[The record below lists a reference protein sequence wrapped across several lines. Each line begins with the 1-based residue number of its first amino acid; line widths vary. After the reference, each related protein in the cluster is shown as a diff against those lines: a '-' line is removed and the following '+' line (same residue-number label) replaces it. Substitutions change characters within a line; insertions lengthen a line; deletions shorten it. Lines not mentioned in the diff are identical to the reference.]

1 MSAIT
6 LTQTTGIVT
15 QDSRL
20 GTSALWA
27 AESSYT
33 EQSPRPK
40 VTPLASYRLR
50 LEAGGTVEDST
61 KTYALQVVEGGQ
73 PGRSTR
79 AARMAWR
86 ETGGTWLGWDL
97 PSSIVGYGAVEVG
110 GGANIYARPS
120 ILALPSGVVLLA
132 YSVSEGAGDTGIG
145 VRRLA
150 AAGTTWGSRALV
162 HDADDEGAA
171 SHPRLVLAGKDVL
184 LLHWVASAD
193 GSCWSIRVHISE
205 DEGVTWS
212 ILRRY
217 AVTDTDITGTSGA
230 LTYDK
235 GRIAAAYQSGQLLV
249 MAHVIST
256 DGAYDDKLRQYASG
270 DLGATLIKVETQ
282 TGAAAATSGSFPDVV
297 AVNGRFLICYIN
309 PDGPTRYARV
319 IGGAFQP
326 FSAATE
332 IYMDNGTWNYSVATL
347 TGTII
352 TDADFSITVDDAGT
366 VWYYAR
372 NANTGSATANC
383 CYMAVSSDGGLSWEK
398 VGVSPIVPNDQDDT
412 GTWWLPQPTATD
424 ATIYPTNFS
433 ATFARGRVLI
443 AHSHFATTATTDAS
457 VGVLTL
463 GGWQSVTQPPTR
475 RGVQLGERAHWNRTW
490 IPIERP
496 DDMAGT
502 YTTTT
507 SGTGAASITSA
518 GLLQTST
525 PAGAGTQFYHEDD
538 ATNGSLAFLGEFALR
553 ITAGGSTVA
562 QEVGFTLR
570 LSDGT
575 SHGIEVQLRVSQ
587 SGYAVYDVVA
597 GATLATVTGTGSGA
611 KAYRIG
617 AYSDGTSRRFQVWHR
632 LHNALD
638 EGRTWTLGYST
649 STLGDSFASG
659 TTRVRW
665 GLITASANTTALWY
679 HLGWSVGD
687 VSTGDQAVGTRDRW
701 DAWDSTAS
709 PTGLQGRPIS
719 TQHVY
724 LGGGYTVRGTQGPG
738 AVGDAFTLSSVSQYA
753 LLNAFPS
760 VCRSPRLGW
769 RSVDDS
775 SAQSIAMALHPV
787 ILGTATSAP
796 LAPVWALVLQ
806 GCNWRTATLQK
817 YTGGAWST
825 LAAIDLSHDSLPYA
839 RTGGTYA
846 PDGVASSMPYAF
858 QGEWVGATWA
868 SSALRRRVI
877 GSSEGQWSNTY
888 AGPRLRLAVSG
899 GTAVDAASGVGGRI
913 WSTRAAIVFPAVD
926 VAGLRL
932 VIDAQ
937 DTVDN
942 DLRIGSILLG
952 PCYLAPRRPDW
963 QQTDTIEP
971 GHRRQRRDDGSIVVT
986 TQAPPA
992 RRYSLGWTDGV
1003 DESQALTGSPDHAA
1017 WASGDSPGA
1026 PSALPRSLI
1035 TLLREHD
1042 GEQVALL
1049 PAVTAST
1056 SAVTLRRYGE
1066 ILVGTMTASIEME
1079 SALGEEHSTQVQRVA
1094 SIVVEEDP

>member
-33 EQSPRPK
+33 EQAPRPK
-40 VTPLASYRLR
+40 ITPSAAYRLR

-110 GGANIYARPS
+110 DATHIYARPS

-132 YSVSEGAGDTGIG
+132 YSLAETGADTGIG
-145 VRRLA
+145 LRRLA
-150 AAGTTWGSRALV
+150 AAGTTWGSRALI
-162 HDADDEGAA
+162 HDSDTNESA
-171 SHPRLVLAGKDVL
+171 SHPVLVLAGSSVL
-184 LLHWVASAD
+184 LLHWVESPDAA
-193 GSCWSIRVHISE
+193 CWLIRVHVSD
-205 DEGVTWS
+205 DEGVTWR

-217 AVTDTDITGTSGA
+217 ATKETDVDGT
-230 LTYDK
+230 TYTK
-235 GRIAAAYQSGQLLV
+235 GRLTAAYMGGQLLV
-249 MAHVIST
+249 VAHLVAS
-256 DGAYDDKLRQYASG
+256 GATWNDVMRQYASG

-282 TGAAAATSGSFPDVV
+282 TGADSSQAGGYPAVVAVQGAFLLVYVQPADKELEARRLGAAFVPISQCTQILNFGTWNTDMASVAAAT
-297 AVNGRFLICYIN
+297 
-309 PDGPTRYARV
+309 
-319 IGGAFQP
+319 
-326 FSAATE
+326 
-332 IYMDNGTWNYSVATL
+332 
-347 TGTII
+347 I
-352 TDADFSITVDDAGT
+352 TDADLSIAVDDAGIAW
-366 VWYYAR
+366 VFAR
-372 NANTGSATANC
+372 CADSVSPTDNRCVVAVTG
-383 CYMAVSSDGGLSWEK
+383 DGGQSFDP
-398 VGVSPIVPNDQDDT
+398 VGVSPGDPTDPADT
-412 GTWWLPQPTATD
+412 GWWWLPQPTGSAATV
-424 ATIYPTNFS
+424 YPTAIS

-443 AHSHFATTATTDAS
+443 AHSHYAATATTDAS

-463 GGWQSVTQPPTR
+463 GGYQSVTQPPTR
-475 RGVQLGERAHWNRTW
+475 SGVALGERAHWNRTW

-525 PAGAGTQFYHEDD
+525 PVGAGTQFYHEDD

-638 EGRTWTLGYST
+638 EDRTWTLGYST
-649 STLGDSFASG
+649 SILGDSFASG

-665 GLITASANTTALWY
+665 GLITASANTTAFWY

-687 VSTGDQAVGTRDRW
+687 VSTGDQAVGTLDRW

-724 LGGGYTVRGTQGPG
+724 VGGGYTVRGTQGPG
-738 AVGDAFTLSSVSQYA
+738 AVGDAFTLSPVSQYA

-775 SAQSIAMALHPV
+775 SAQSIALALHPV

-806 GCNWRTATLQK
+806 GCNWRTGTLQQ

-846 PDGVASSMPYAF
+846 PNGVAASMPYAST
-858 QGEWVGATWA
+858 GEWVGATWA

-913 WSTRAAIVFPAVD
+913 WSTRAAVIFPAVN

-937 DTVDN
+937 DTVDG

-992 RRYSLGWTDGV
+992 RRYSLAWTDGV
-1003 DESQALTGSPDHAA
+1003 DESQAFAGSPDYAA

-1049 PAVTAST
+1049 PAVTPSA

-1066 ILVGTMTASIEME
+1066 ILVGTMTASVELE
-1079 SALGEEHSTQVQRVA
+1079 SAMGEEHSTQVQRVA

>member
-1 MSAIT
+1 MTTATT

-15 QDSRL
+15 QDRRL
-20 GTSALWA
+20 GPSALWA

-33 EQSPRPK
+33 EQAPRPSI
-40 VTPLASYRLR
+40 TPSASYRMR

-61 KTYALQVVEGGQ
+61 ATYELQVVEGGQ

-79 AARMAWR
+79 AARAAWR
-86 ETGGTWLGWDL
+86 PTGGTWLGWDL

-110 GGANIYARPS
+110 DATHIYARPS

-132 YSVSEGAGDTGIG
+132 YSFAETGADTGIG
-145 VRRLA
+145 LRRLA
-150 AAGTTWGSRALV
+150 AASTTWGSRALV
-162 HDADDEGAA
+162 HDTDTDGAA
-171 SHPRLVLAGKDVL
+171 SHPVLVQADSSVL
-184 LLHWVASAD
+184 LLHWIESPDA
-193 GSCWSIRVHISE
+193 SCWSIRVHISD
-205 DEGVTWS
+205 DEGGTWR

-217 AVTDTDITGTSGA
+217 AISETDITSGGPI
-230 LTYDK
+230 TR
-235 GRIAAAYQSGQLLV
+235 GRIAAAYLGGQLLV
-249 MAHVIST
+249 VCHLVNSAAT
-256 DGAYDDKLRQYASG
+256 YDDVLRQYASG
-270 DLGATLIKVETQ
+270 DLGATMVKVGTQ
-282 TGAAAATSGSFPDVV
+282 TGAAAVTSGSFPAVV
-297 AVNGRFLICYIN
+297 AVNGRFLVCYIN
-309 PDGPTRYARV
+309 PDGPARYARI

-326 FSAATE
+326 FSEAAA
-332 IYMDNGTWNYSVATL
+332 IYMDYGTWNYSIATL
-347 TGTII
+347 TGAVI
-352 TDADFSITVDDAGT
+352 TDADFAITVDDAGT

-383 CYMAVSSDGGLSWEK
+383 CYMGLSSDGGLSWEK
-398 VGVSPIVPNDQDDT
+398 VGVSPIFPNDQDDT
-412 GTWWLPQPTATD
+412 ACWWLPQPTGSD
-424 ATIYPTNFS
+424 ATVYPTNFS

-443 AHSHFATTATTDAS
+443 AHSHYAATATTDAS

-463 GGWQSVTQPPTR
+463 GGYQSVTQPPTR
-475 RGVQLGERAHWNRTW
+475 QAVALGDRAHWNRTW
-490 IPIERP
+490 IPVERP
-496 DDMAGT
+496 DDMGGT

-507 SGTGAASITSA
+507 SGTGTASITAA
-518 GLLQTST
+518 GLLSTST

-538 ATNGSLAFLGEFALR
+538 ATNGSLAFLGEWAVQV
-553 ITAGGSTVA
+553 TAGGSTTV
-562 QEVGFTLR
+562 QEVGITLR

-575 SHGIEVQLRVSQ
+575 SHGIEVQLRISQ

-597 GATLATVTGTGSGA
+597 ASTLATVTGTGSGA

-638 EGRTWTLGYST
+638 EGRAWTLGYST

-665 GLITASANTTALWY
+665 GLITASTNTTALWY

-701 DAWDSTAS
+701 DAWSSASS

-738 AVGDAFTLSSVSQYA
+738 AFGDTFTLRSLSQYA
-753 LLNAFPS
+753 LTNVFS
-760 VCRSPRLGW
+760 TVSRSPRLGW

-775 SAQSIAMALHPV
+775 SAQSIALALHST
-787 ILGTATSAP
+787 ILGTGTSAA
-796 LAPVWALVLQ
+796 LSPVWALVLQ

-825 LAAIDLSHDSLPYA
+825 LAAIDLSHDSLPYV
-839 RTGGTYA
+839 RTGGAYE
-846 PDGVASSMPYAF
+846 PDGVASSMPYAMR
-858 QGEWVGATWA
+858 GEWIGATWA
-868 SSALRRRVI
+868 SSALRRRI
-877 GSSEGQWSNTY
+877 LDSSEGAWSTSY
-888 AGPRLRLAVSG
+888 AGPRLRVAVSG

-913 WSTRAAIVFPAVD
+913 WSTRGAIVFPAPTC
-926 VAGLRL
+926 AGLRL

-942 DLRIGSILLG
+942 DLRIGSLLLG

-963 QQTDTIEP
+963 QQEDATEP
-971 GHRRQRRDDGSIVVT
+971 GHRRQRRDDGSMVVT
-986 TQAPPA
+986 NQAPPA
-992 RRYSLGWTDGV
+992 RRYGLAWTDGV
-1003 DESQALTGSPDHAA
+1003 DESQAFAGSPDYAA
-1017 WASGDSPGA
+1017 WASGESPGA
-1026 PSALPRSLI
+1026 PSALPRALVGLI
-1035 TLLREHD
+1035 RDHD

-1049 PAVTAST
+1049 PAVTASA
-1056 SAVTLRRYGE
+1056 SAVTLRRHHE
-1066 ILVGTMTASIEME
+1066 ILVGTMTSSAELE
-1079 SALGEEHSTQVQRVA
+1079 AALGEELSTQVQRVA
-1094 SIVVEEDP
+1094 ALVVEEDP